1 MKKIGSTCI
10 TDTSCS
16 PYARLRPVPIEKVL
30 LEDRFWAPRQ
40 RMLRETTLPSQYKLL
55 EETGRIDN
63 FRRVSGKMKDG
74 FKGLVFNDSDV
85 YKWVEAVAF
94 SIAGN
99 KSDEL
104 HRLIMQVIIDIGEAQ
119 DENGYLNTYFSF
131 DRKKEKWTN
140 LRDMHELYCA
150 GHLIQA
156 GIVHYRTTEER
167 FLLDIACRF
176 VDHIRDTFG
185 PNKRLGTSGHP
196 EIEMAL
202 VELYRTTRRKEY
214 LDLACFFIDQRG
226 KGLIGGG
233 AYHIDHKPFRELN
246 KIVGHAVRSIYLN
259 CGAADIYMETGDES
273 LLTALLHLWDN
284 MTRQKMYVTG
294 GLGARH
300 AGESFGNDYELPSE
314 TAYAE
319 TCAAIANVMW
329 NWRMLLITGEAKFCD
344 VMELALYNGALS
356 GISLDGQE
364 YFYVNPLSNREGHRR
379 QPWFECACCPPNI
392 ARLLAQ
398 LSGYFYDT
406 SSQGVWLNLY
416 AQSTANLD
424 FSGEKLTL
432 IQRTGYPWDGE
443 IKVTVQTSKIMN
455 FSIFLRIPGWSRN
468 PKIEVNSEPFEGRIQ
483 PGTYVEV
490 NRSWRSGDQ
499 IRLSLPMP
507 VEYILCHP
515 LVAENTDRV
524 ALIRGPL
531 VYCVEHIDNPECNIY
546 NIAISP
552 MSKIKTEWIP
562 DLLNG
567 VVAVKGEGLAAETEG
582 FEDRLYQ
589 RVPDVRQIMRTSKFI
604 AIPYYAW
611 ANREPGP
618 MIVWIRFL
626 DKTQK
631 QQ

>member
-1 MKKIGSTCI
+1 MKKIGSTYI
-10 TDTSCS
+10 TDTSYS
-16 PYARLRPVPIEKVL
+16 PYARLRPVPIERVL
-30 LEDRFWAPRQ
+30 LEDRFWVPRQ
-40 RMLRETTLPSQYKLL
+40 QMLRETTLPSQFKLL
-55 EETGRIDN
+55 EETNRIDN
-63 FRRVSGKMKDG
+63 FRRASGKMKDE

-94 SIAGN
+94 SIAGK

-104 HRLIMQVIIDIGEAQ
+104 HRLITQVIVDIGDAQ

-131 DRKKEKWTN
+131 DRKKERWTN

-156 GIVHYRTTEER
+156 GIAHYQVTEER
-167 FLLDIACRF
+167 SLLDIACRF
-176 VDHIRDTFG
+176 ADHIRDTFG

-202 VELYRTTRRKEY
+202 VELFRTTGRKEY

-259 CGAADIYMETGDES
+259 CGAADVYMETGDES

-300 AGESFGNDYELPSE
+300 AGESFGDDYELPNA

-329 NWRMLLITGEAKFCD
+329 NWRMLLITGEAKFSD
-344 VMELALYNGALS
+344 VMELALYNGVLS

-364 YFYVNPLSNREGHRR
+364 YFYVNPLSDREGHRR

-398 LSGYFYDT
+398 LSGYIYST
-406 SSQGVWLNLY
+406 SSQGVWINLY
-416 AQSTANLD
+416 VQSTVDLN

-432 IQRTGYPWDGE
+432 VQRTDYPWDGE
-443 IKVTVQTSKIMN
+443 IEVTVQTSKKMN
-455 FSIFLRIPGWSRN
+455 FSLFLRIPGWSHD
-468 PKIEVNSEPFEGRIQ
+468 PKIEVNGETFEGEFQ
-483 PGTYVEV
+483 PGTYVEI

-499 IRLSLPMP
+499 VRLSLPLP

-515 LVAENTDRV
+515 FVTENTDRV
-524 ALIRGPL
+524 ALMRGPL
-531 VYCVEHIDNPECNIY
+531 IYCVEQVDNPGCNIC
-546 NIAISP
+546 NNAISSR
-552 MSKIKTEWIP
+552 SKIRTEWMP

-567 VVAVKGEGLAAETEG
+567 VVAIKGEGLAAETEG
-582 FEDRLYQ
+582 FEDHLYQ
-589 RVPDVRQIMRTSKFI
+589 RFTDVSQRIRTAEFT
-604 AIPYYAW
+604 AIPYFAW

-618 MIVWIRFL
+618 MMVWIRFL
-626 DKTQK
+626 DNTQK
-631 QQ
+631 QH